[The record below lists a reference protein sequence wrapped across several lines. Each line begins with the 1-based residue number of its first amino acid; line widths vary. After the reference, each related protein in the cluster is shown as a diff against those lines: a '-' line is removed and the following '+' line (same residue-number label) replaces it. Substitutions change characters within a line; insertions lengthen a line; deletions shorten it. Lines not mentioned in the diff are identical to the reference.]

1 MAAERSLSAKTSSPS
16 RVPSRR
22 EATTTGMDATLLTS
36 VMPMHNVTTPK
47 MGGRLSLMR
56 LGTRWALY
64 APASPPASRQP
75 LSMMGP
81 SMDPPVVSH
90 DKGNTYPSM
99 PRNMRRAKCQAETCT
114 EKEAGIR
121 GETGPQA
128 RPPGCCK
135 ALEMAGRRRQK
146 EDAGAPVEGVTPAS
160 RKGDQAWL
168 ATSIWCSRALVMRAM
183 RAASP
188 RASTL
193 RRRRGSVLEG
203 RRLKRQSLKLRERP
217 SRRLSSRACGA

>member
-1 MAAERSLSAKTSSPS
+1 MIKGTPVRVCLETCAARNVKLKHARKERQEVGTGGEAGPGCGRLGLARRWKWSILPLKGRTRGGSTAPPGLNQAEKPRFFRKAPDRYDNARRSNGKCVNRAGKAER
-16 RVPSRR
+16 
-22 EATTTGMDATLLTS
+22 
-36 VMPMHNVTTPK
+36 
-47 MGGRLSLMR
+47 
-56 LGTRWALY
+56 
-64 APASPPASRQP
+64 
-75 LSMMGP
+75 
-81 SMDPPVVSH
+81 
-90 DKGNTYPSM
+90 
-99 PRNMRRAKCQAETCT
+99 
-114 EKEAGIR
+114 
-121 GETGPQA
+121 
-128 RPPGCCK
+128 
-135 ALEMAGRRRQK
+135 GRRRSPGRSR
-146 EDAGAPVEGVTPAS
+146 AGVP